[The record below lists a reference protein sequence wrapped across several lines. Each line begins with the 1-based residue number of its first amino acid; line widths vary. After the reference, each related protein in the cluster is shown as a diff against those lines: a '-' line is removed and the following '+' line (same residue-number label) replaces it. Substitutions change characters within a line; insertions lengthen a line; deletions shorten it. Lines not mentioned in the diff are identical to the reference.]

1 MENYLLSKDT
11 FWPID
16 TRPPKG
22 MPEYPELTLGG
33 MLLSRAKLTAY
44 SKTSEEMAQF
54 DKLISEMNGIRSQW
68 RVAWEQKAAHGFS
81 LRLRMWRDFI
91 EDYRRASQDN
101 ADRYPYEVRL
111 RVMLMLLKSEGGG
124 KSPAEAD
131 LLIVLD
137 KFLKSAL
144 VMNSFIWEAELQPGF
159 PKETH
164 WYLYGRLPSMPFE
177 D

>member
-54 DKLISEMNGIRSQW
+54 DKLISEMNGVRSQW
-68 RVAWEQKAAHGFS
+68 RVAWEKKAAHGFS

-111 RVMLMLLKSEGGG
+111 RVMLTLLKSEGGG
-124 KSPAEAD
+124 KNPAEAD

-144 VMNSFIWEAELQPGF
+144 IKNSFLWEAELQPGF
-159 PKETH
+159 PEETH